1 MTVSYHNSTYN
12 IPFSLSCNVRAEL
25 DGYHLNTTI
34 RWIRISPESN
44 TTSQMEEVLTSF
56 RCIPEIQANFSYL
69 FFNGN
74 NSGCEYELG
83 FGSGISSSSPSVLGY
98 QSVLN
103 TTENGTDTVVTYRCQ
118 ATIMMNITSFSDI
131 TVYVKGMNSFIT
143 I

>member
-1 MTVSYHNSTYN
+1 MVMTAYYYNSTYN

-25 DGYHLNTTI
+25 DGYHPYTTI
-34 RWIRISPESN
+34 RWIRISSESN
-44 TTSQMEEVLTSF
+44 TTSQMEEMLTSF
-56 RCIPEIQANFSYL
+56 RCIPEIQANFSYF
-69 FFNGN
+69 FFNKN

-83 FGSGISSSSPSVLGY
+83 SGSDTSTGVLGY

-103 TTENGTDTVVTYRCQ
+103 TTENGTGTVVTYRCQ
-118 ATIMMNITSFSDI
+118 ATTMMNITSFSDI